1 MTQDVWNQKMEQ
13 YHVTFGQLAEALGVS
28 KQTLTK
34 KVQGNMDWT
43 YPEMMKLV
51 ELFEIQDPQSFFF
64 S

>member
-1 MTQDVWNQKMEQ
+1 MMQELWNQKMEQ
-13 YHVTFGQLAEALGVS
+13 YNVTFAKLAEELGIS

-51 ELFEIQDPQSFFF
+51 KLFEITDPQSFFF
-64 S
+64 Q

>member
-1 MTQDVWNQKMEQ
+1 MMQELWNQKMEQ
-13 YHVTFGQLAEALGVS
+13 YNVTFAELAEELGIS

-51 ELFEIQDPQSFFF
+51 KLFEITDPQSFFF
-64 S
+64 Q